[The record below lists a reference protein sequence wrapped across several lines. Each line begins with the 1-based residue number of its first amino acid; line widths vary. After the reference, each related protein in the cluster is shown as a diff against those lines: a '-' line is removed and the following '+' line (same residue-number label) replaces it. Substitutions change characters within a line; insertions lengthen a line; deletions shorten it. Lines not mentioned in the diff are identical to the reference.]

1 MGGEGS
7 ITKQPLKKT
16 FKVLIFDFL
25 GGFRIFHFCFFPPL
39 QNIKQMSDRQ
49 AAEAA
54 DFALALALQREE
66 DAAAALEAA
75 SGSLGG
81 HPGSKSEP
89 MLPFGSLDGR
99 RLFPNSIRALPD
111 LLPDAFE
118 RLFVASFDTD
128 PAYVVGLVAR
138 GGRGARGIAA
148 HDARFG
154 ECVIFFFFF
163 FLRSSAIFFFS
174 CVLVQSPHAF

>member
-1 MGGEGS
+1 
-7 ITKQPLKKT
+7 
-16 FKVLIFDFL
+16 
-25 GGFRIFHFCFFPPL
+25 
-39 QNIKQMSDRQ
+39 MSDRQ

-163 FLRSSAIFFFS
+163 FFFFFFEIFGHIFFFL
-174 CVLVQSPHAF
+174 CVGPEPSRFLTIFNPYMDVTMRFFKFFFFFCRSFG